1 MSRTLAVAISGGIDS
16 MVAAHLLKEQGHE
29 VFAVHFLTGFE
40 RTPENAS
47 PGPGATPRDIH
58 AVGSQLGIPV
68 HRVDLRQEFQ
78 RHVVDYFSAGY
89 CSGETPN
96 PCIVCNPRI
105 KFGALLRY
113 AQAAGAEALATGHY
127 ARAVKDA
134 CGRFRL
140 YKGADPH
147 KDQSYFLAR
156 LAQDQLARA
165 IFPLAGL
172 TKVRVREIAARRG
185 LRPSAPE
192 ESQDV
197 CFIREGS
204 YRDFLSGP
212 AKQFFEPGLIEDM
225 GGTIIGEHPG
235 LHAFTIGQRR
245 GINCPAAE
253 PYYVVR
259 RDIVRN
265 RLVVGAKKDLL
276 AAGCRLVRIN
286 WIAPPP
292 QGPIRVHTRLRYRTR
307 EIPSTLTP
315 TQELTAL
322 VTFDTPQAAV
332 SPGQTAVVYDG
343 EEVLGGGFIAP
354 G

>member
-40 RTPENAS
+40 RTPDTAS
-47 PGPGATPRDIH
+47 PDPGATPRDIH
-58 AVGSQLGIPV
+58 AVGRQLGIPV

-96 PCIVCNPRI
+96 PCIVCNPCI

-127 ARAVKDA
+127 ARVVKDA
-134 CGRFRL
+134 YGRFRL

-172 TKVRVREIAARRG
+172 TKVHVREIAARRG
-185 LRPSAPE
+185 LTPSAAE

-204 YRDFLSGP
+204 YKDFLSGRGN
-212 AKQFFEPGLIEDM
+212 QFFEPGLIEDM

-245 GINCPAAE
+245 GINCPAAK

-259 RDIVRN
+259 RDIGRN

-276 AAGCRLVRIN
+276 AAECRLVRIN

-343 EEVLGGGFIAP
+343 EEILGGGFIVP
-354 G
+354 S